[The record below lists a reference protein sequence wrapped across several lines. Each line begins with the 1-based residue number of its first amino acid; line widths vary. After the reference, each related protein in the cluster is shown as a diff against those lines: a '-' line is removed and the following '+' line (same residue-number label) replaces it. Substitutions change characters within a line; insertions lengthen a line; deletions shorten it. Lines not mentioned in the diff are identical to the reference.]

1 MNILITGVGGLL
13 GSNFSKFLLDNTD
26 YNVIGIDNFSGGY
39 RDFVD
44 KRVKLYNID
53 LKEPINIEEKVD
65 YIFHF
70 AAFAAEGLSPF
81 IRNYVTKNNVETSNQ
96 VINFA
101 INNSV
106 KKVIF
111 TSSMAVYGR
120 GKAPFDENDIPN
132 PIDPYGVSKLSTEID
147 LKCMKEQFNIDY
159 CIIRPHNVYGINQNI
174 WDRYRNVLGIWMYN
188 LMNGGKIT
196 VFGDGSQKRAFTFMD
211 DINEP
216 LWESA
221 VSPKAS
227 KQIINVGGPVSCTIL
242 EAAET
247 LQEVV
252 GYGEIEFLENRHE
265 VKYAWSTHEK
275 SEEILGYTYK
285 TKLREGLKKMW
296 DWAQEQPKRPR
307 QTWDSYELD
316 KGIYDFWK
324 NK

>member
-26 YNVIGIDNFSGGY
+26 YNVIGIDNFSGGN

-147 LKCMKEQFNIDY
+147 LKCMKD
-159 CIIRPHNVYGINQNI
+159 VYGIRQNI
-174 WDRYRNVLGIWMYN
+174 WDRYRNVLGIWMRKLLN
-188 LMNGGKIT
+188 NEPIT
-196 VFGDGSQKRAFTFMD
+196 VFGDGLQRRAFTYID
-211 DINEP
+211 DILQP
-216 LWESA
+216 LLNSID
-221 VSPKAS
+221 SRTNGH
-227 KQIINVGGPVSCTIL
+227 IINLGGIYPISLVAAANILKDIVGF
-242 EAAET
+242 
-247 LQEVV
+247 
-252 GYGEIEFLENRHE
+252 GEPIEFLEKRHE
-265 VKYAWSTHEK
+265 VHQAFSTYDK
-275 SEEILGYTYK
+275 SVELLDFSHK
-285 TKLREGLKKMW
+285 TDIKDGLIKMW
-296 DWAQEQPKRPR
+296 EWAKNQPEREVINF
-307 QTWDSYELD
+307 DYEVERGL
-316 KGIYDFWK
+316 YVFWK
-324 NK
+324 N

>member
-39 RDFVD
+39 RGFVD

-147 LKCMKEQFNIDY
+147 LKCIKEQFNIDY
-159 CIIRPHNVYGINQNI
+159 CIIRPHNVYGIQQNI
-174 WDRYRNVLGIWMYN
+174 WDRYRNVLGIWMRKLLN
-188 LMNGGKIT
+188 NEPIT
-196 VFGDGSQKRAFTFMD
+196 VFGDGLQRRAFTYID
-211 DINEP
+211 DILQP
-216 LWESA
+216 LLNSID
-221 VSPKAS
+221 SRTNGH
-227 KQIINVGGPVSCTIL
+227 IINLGGIYPISLVAAANILKDIVGF
-242 EAAET
+242 
-247 LQEVV
+247 
-252 GYGEIEFLENRHE
+252 GEPIEFLEKRHE
-265 VKYAWSTHEK
+265 VHQAFSTYDK
-275 SEEILGYTYK
+275 SVELLDFSHK
-285 TKLREGLKKMW
+285 TDIKDGLIKMW
-296 DWAQEQPKRPR
+296 EWAKNQPEREVINF
-307 QTWDSYELD
+307 DYEVERGL
-316 KGIYDFWK
+316 YVFWK
-324 NK
+324 N